1 MRNLLAIALLLLGV
15 AGPALA
21 DDDHER
27 ARAALERG
35 EVLPLMTILER
46 LAPVIDGDIVETEL
60 DREDGRWIYEIT
72 YIDRTGRLIELEI
85 DAADGTVLNEKRKR

>member
-1 MRNLLAIALLLLGV
+1 MRKSLAIASLFLFL
-15 AGPALA
+15 AGTVSA

-46 LAPVIDGDIVETEL
+46 LAAVIDGDIVETEL
-60 DREDGRWIYEIT
+60 DREDGGWVYEIT

-85 DAADGTVLNEKRKR
+85 DAADATVLKEKRKR